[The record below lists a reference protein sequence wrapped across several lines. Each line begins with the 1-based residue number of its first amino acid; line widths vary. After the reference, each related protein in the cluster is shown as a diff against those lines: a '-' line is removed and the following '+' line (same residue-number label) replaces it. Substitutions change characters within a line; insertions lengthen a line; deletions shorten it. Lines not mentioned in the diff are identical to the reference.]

1 MFGVLHGY
9 VLGPDSFTPHPGLQ
23 LCSNWSLLMTP
34 LWWYSSMTRSKK
46 NSIWPREV
54 QVTTKTLQS
63 KGAHHGPR
71 RFGKITHLPL
81 SSSMEEME
89 RLTSSKFLRIC
100 LTEDLTWSLK
110 TGNLDKRAQKYVF
123 FSLQILKQAVLTTK
137 LHQNYNRNTMK
148 STVWYATAP
157 ARIGGTSH
165 RRTGLFRR
173 LWELH
178 SLISTVFLLSACREK
193 SD

>member
-9 VLGPDSFTPHPGLQ
+9 VLGPDSFTPHPRLQ

-110 TGNLDKRAQKYVF
+110 TGNLDKRAQKNF
-123 FSLQILKQAVLTTK
+123 FFLTDLKTSSSHHKTPSKLQQKHNEEHRVVCNCTSE
-137 LHQNYNRNTMK
+137 NRRN
-148 STVWYATAP
+148 
-157 ARIGGTSH
+157 
-165 RRTGLFRR
+165 
-173 LWELH
+173 
-178 SLISTVFLLSACREK
+178 LS
-193 SD
+193 